1 MISVQ
6 LRVYNRCE
14 VELVRSS
21 VEGYRMHVLTFVKII
36 EVRSQTV
43 FPNLLVVIYQVMYTN
58 Q

>member
-1 MISVQ
+1 MQ